1 MHARRLALR
10 AVYQG
15 STGHGSRFRQLGR
28 RGLSVLTPPLL
39 DLRRQHRSALTS
51 LEKLL
56 VRLHAAAEHTE
67 VLRESVTT
75 LDSLFVCCVVGEF
88 NAGKSALI
96 NALLGREA
104 CVEGV
109 LPTTASVC
117 LIKHPAAPFVPS
129 SAAGKEDGLVV
140 MDVDVEWLRSTY
152 LVDTPGTNSIDEA
165 HTALTQDFLPR
176 SDLVLFVTS
185 AQQPFSD
192 SEQAFLRSVTGWRKH
207 VLCVLNKADTL
218 PPADLQR
225 VLEYVSENASR
236 TVGAPVKVLAS
247 SARVALKLKE
257 RLRQESAAELGS
269 PLRAAAE
276 GEAEGAAAAQWE
288 ALEAEVR
295 RVLQDGARLKMV
307 SQLATASR
315 LLEVYAS
322 AEASQLAL
330 VAADRDA
337 VDDVG
342 QRVHAFQATMRADFE
357 PQVARAMLVLARL
370 GQRGHRFLQE
380 ELTLS
385 QLPRLLSRDALV
397 KRFESTVVADS
408 SAQLEAVAL
417 SLADWMEGRSSAL
430 ERDTLSMLRSR
441 VQLEPSSAGDAEAAA
456 AAAYGSRRAEL
467 LLAMQS
473 SARESVGSDAVAN
486 AGERAVAA
494 VQTCLAQ
501 ALLLEAGA
509 AGLTGVV
516 SVKAASMLDL
526 TGLMPAF
533 VIALTGLAVLPLQR
547 YRLQLDLQQRVDELS
562 SSLNEALQTHLE
574 AELQHAVTRSLA
586 AVKPFREHVER
597 EHAAHEE
604 RRGMLDAVEAE
615 LSAMHL
621 ALERAERPAVSI
633 VEPKT

>member
-1 MHARRLALR
+1 
-10 AVYQG
+10 
-15 STGHGSRFRQLGR
+15 
-28 RGLSVLTPPLL
+28 
-39 DLRRQHRSALTS
+39 
-51 LEKLL
+51 
-56 VRLHAAAEHTE
+56 
-67 VLRESVTT
+67 
-75 LDSLFVCCVVGEF
+75 
-88 NAGKSALI
+88 
-96 NALLGREA
+96 
-104 CVEGV
+104 
-109 LPTTASVC
+109 
-117 LIKHPAAPFVPS
+117 
-129 SAAGKEDGLVV
+129 

-586 AVKPFREHVER
+586 AVEPFREHVER